1 MKKIAQISLIL
12 IYAQMFIGITIA
24 NHFCGGELAWQ
35 APLLLQQYNDCGCG
49 DDEGS
54 CGCCETVIVSVQL
67 TDEHFMTY
75 TQDGIVI
82 IPDMPFYAS
91 DEITRYEPA
100 QHKISSLI
108 YELPPGKE
116 PQFIINRTL
125 LI

>member
-1 MKKIAQISLIL
+1 MKKIAQISLML
-12 IYAQMFIGITIA
+12 IYAQMFIGISIA

-35 APLLLQQYNDCGCG
+35 SPLFLQQYNDCGCG

-67 TDEHFMTY
+67 TDEHFMTF

-82 IPDMPFYAS
+82 IPDMPLYAT
-91 DEITRYEPA
+91 DEINHTLA
-100 QHKISSLI
+100 LSNTASLI
-108 YELPPGKE
+108 YELPPGNE
-116 PQFIINRTL
+116 PRFIINRTL